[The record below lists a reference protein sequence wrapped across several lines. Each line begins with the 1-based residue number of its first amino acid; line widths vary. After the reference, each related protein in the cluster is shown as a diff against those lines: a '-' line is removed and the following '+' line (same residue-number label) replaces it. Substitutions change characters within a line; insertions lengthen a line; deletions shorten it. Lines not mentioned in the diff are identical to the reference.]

1 MQVVYKDDQ
10 CHMSKK
16 VYDKVLQMYTL
27 KGLIVTNDQHQT
39 PLAVFTNRR
48 SLKSQLRG
56 GYPPNSLELHKAGSE
71 GVEVAHGILRA
82 RIFTPSDFGPGE
94 TIEQKKSKLEK
105 EQGKIF
111 TALVESALRIAENN
125 RLIAL
130 AAHNT
135 SVSPGSFI
143 ITSPTRFDG
152 SEQSDDGEEFS
163 RIFDCSITVFVKN
176 YCTSAGKLFH
186 FPFRGALGKG
196 TFDHCP
202 AGCTPTGGLWVHIG
216 NCFRNEQT
224 IPSSTSRGKT
234 YPTFTG
240 RFLDIDK
247 ANRAR
252 AQSTAIEKK
261 KAATKSEKKQY

>member
-1 MQVVYKDDQ
+1 
-10 CHMSKK
+10 MSKK

-39 PLAVFTNRR
+39 PLTVFTNRR
-48 SLKSQLRG
+48 SLQSQLRT
-56 GYPPNSLELHKAGSE
+56 GYPPNSLELLKAGSE
-71 GVEVAHGILRA
+71 GVEVAHGLLRA
-82 RIFTPSDFGPGE
+82 RIFTSSDFGPGE

-111 TALVESALRIAENN
+111 TALVERALRIGENN

-163 RIFDCSITVFVKN
+163 RIFDCSITDFVNN
-176 YCTSAGKLFH
+176 YCKSAGKLFH
-186 FPFRGALGKG
+186 FPFSGAQGKG

-202 AGCTPTGGLWVHIG
+202 AGCTPESSLSVHIG

-240 RFLDIDK
+240 RFLDTDK

-252 AQSTAIEKK
+252 AQSFKESSNKIKK
-261 KAATKSEKKQY
+261 KSNIEETLWKE